1 MHKPIDSVSPNQRAR
16 SGLCHSL
23 PSIEVP
29 IMDDTLS
36 LEWTEKVLKIHKG
49 PSGPSQA
56 LGMNMMATRE
66 RNIHPR

>member
-1 MHKPIDSVSPNQRAR
+1 
-16 SGLCHSL
+16 
-23 PSIEVP
+23 
-29 IMDDTLS
+29 MDDTLS

-49 PSGPSQA
+49 PSGPSHA